1 MRLLLAAVACGCCVA
16 EAVDLRCVV
25 FVVLRAYEGHHV
37 DKEVSILPNDV
48 EEIAAELL
56 KALEILRFGALP
68 QHRYK
73 RKRNDVSV

>member
-1 MRLLLAAVACGCCVA
+1 M
-16 EAVDLRCVV
+16 

-56 KALEILRFGALP
+56 KALEILRFGALS
-68 QHRYK
+68 QHNRHRHK
-73 RKRNDVSV
+73 HKRNDVSV